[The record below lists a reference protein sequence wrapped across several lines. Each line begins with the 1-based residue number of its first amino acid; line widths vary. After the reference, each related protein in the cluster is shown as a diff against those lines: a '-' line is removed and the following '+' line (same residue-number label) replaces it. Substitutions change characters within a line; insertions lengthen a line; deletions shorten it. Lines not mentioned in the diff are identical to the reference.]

1 MYLVLCFES
10 FLFGLLYENSEYFRK
25 FVNSLL
31 FGRSDEPFAV
41 DYFYWFWGNTWKQAS
56 KKAGSVITGAIV
68 LESKRQQENKE
79 KNLYADKQTNEAGE
93 KTIKGFEYPYER
105 EAFHKARREEW
116 VQENGLVTKSLKFL
130 EDLWKSSG

>member
-56 KKAGSVITGAIV
+56 KKAGSVITGVIA
-68 LESKRQQENKE
+68 LETKRQHENKE
-79 KNLYADKQTNEAGE
+79 KIMYADKQTNESGE
-93 KTIKGFEYPYER
+93 KSKGFEYPDER
-105 EAFHKARREEW
+105 AAFHKARREEW
-116 VQENGLVTKSLKFL
+116 VQENGLVTKGIKFL